1 MRHYFKSNAL
11 KRFITSIII
20 IKKKGRVCIAYGIID
35 NEQLLISFDP
45 IFSSLSIEIEPIII
59 TYYQNPIAI

>member
-1 MRHYFKSNAL
+1 MPSSVLLHLSSL
-11 KRFITSIII
+11 L
-20 IKKKGRVCIAYGIID
+20 KKGHVCIAYGIID